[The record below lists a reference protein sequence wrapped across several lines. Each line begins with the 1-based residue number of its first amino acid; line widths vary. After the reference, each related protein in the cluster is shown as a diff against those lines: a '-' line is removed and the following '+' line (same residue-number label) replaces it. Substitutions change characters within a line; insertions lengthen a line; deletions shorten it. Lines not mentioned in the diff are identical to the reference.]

1 MKNFFLLRV
10 QPVSG
15 LIADKTIYQLNN
27 CLELKVEHKIPGKI
41 LNTDDY
47 FYFRF
52 GTLLGQNDENNDSN
66 IAKYLLDGET
76 CISKDNNGYF
86 GVFFFNKNTGKGSI
100 YTDRIGVHKTYFQS
114 SNDSLTIS
122 NDTGAFDF
130 NESKKVD
137 SDWLAEIVNFKIC
150 TGSYTYNP
158 NIKQLPAAQQYSFDS
173 KLKPVSEGFYW
184 ETADRISQTDISLE
198 DATKHSLKLLNKH
211 LSNANIKNK
220 RVAILL
226 SGGVDSSLLAALTKE
241 HNNNVIAITPV
252 FKIGD
257 NPELSAAIEMA
268 KNINIEHQIIEI
280 SDEDIEQEFS
290 KTVNFI
296 KQPLRSPQTLIFS
309 ILMRQF
315 KNKYDAVIFGEGADM
330 IFGYHAV
337 AYAAKRYE
345 KHCKFAYLKPLIPLM
360 NLFGSMPVVK
370 KLIGII
376 SESVKTQV
384 LNSWAIEYPSSLIE
398 KLPNVQSSANNI
410 EIIKWL
416 NLENLNY
423 KNVDKIDFENLVR
436 KFIIHESCMYH
447 FYTMGAIASREG
459 IELVSPFFDADVV
472 EYAANFDNRLY
483 FGNGVTK
490 PILRKISEKFYSKKL
505 IYAKKQA
512 FPTPHEKWLN
522 GPLKLQASVAKDFI
536 IENFGESASK
546 NNEFVWLIMA
556 FKELEI
562 TDSLTK

>member
-1 MKNFFLLRV
+1 MKNFFLLRM
-10 QPVSG
+10 QPYSG
-15 LIADKTIYQLNN
+15 LTTDEAIYSLNN
-27 CLELKVEHKIPGKI
+27 SLEIKVEYEIPSKIFD
-41 LNTDDY
+41 TDNY

-52 GTLLGQNDENNDSN
+52 GTLSGQNNEDEDSQ
-66 IAKYLLDGET
+66 IALRLLGGET
-76 CISKDNNGYF
+76 CISKGNNGYF
-86 GVFFFNKNTGKGSI
+86 GVFFFNKDTGKGSI

-114 SNDSLTIS
+114 AENSLTIS
-122 NDTGAFDF
+122 NDTGAFNF
-130 NESKKVD
+130 NETESVD

-158 NIKQLPAAQQYSFDS
+158 KIKQLPAAHLFNFDS
-173 KLKPVSEGFYW
+173 KLQPVSAGFYW
-184 ETADRISQTDISLE
+184 EIADRIPHTDISLE
-198 DATKHSLKLLNKH
+198 DATEHSLKLLNKH
-211 LSNANIKNK
+211 LSGADIKNK
-220 RVAILL
+220 RVAVLL

-252 FKIGD
+252 FKTGD
-257 NPELSAAIEMA
+257 NPELAAAKEMA
-268 KNINIEHQIIEI
+268 KNIDIEHQIIEI
-280 SDEDIEQEFS
+280 SDEDIEEEFS

-315 KNKYDAVIFGEGADM
+315 NGKFDAVIFGEGADM

-337 AYAAKRYE
+337 EHAAKRYE
-345 KHCKFAYLKPLIPLM
+345 KHCKVASLKPLLPLI
-360 NLFGSMPVVK
+360 NIFDSISVVK
-370 KLIGII
+370 KLSGLI
-376 SESVKTQV
+376 SDSAASQV
-384 LNSWAIEYPSSLIE
+384 LNSWAIEYSPRLKE
-398 KLPNVQSSANNI
+398 KLPNVQSNSSNI
-410 EIIKWL
+410 EIIEWL
-416 NLENLNY
+416 NLQNINY
-423 KNVDKIDFENLVR
+423 KNLDKTGFENLVR

-459 IELVSPFFDADVV
+459 LELVSPFFDADVV

-490 PILRKISEKFYSKKL
+490 PILRKISEKFYSKEL

-522 GPLKLQASVAKDFI
+522 GPLKSQASTARDFI
-536 IENFGESASK
+536 IENYGKSASK

-556 FKELEI
+556 FKELDI
-562 TDSLTK
+562 TDTLKK